1 MSEFFGKYRGQ
12 VTNNSDPLGLG
23 RLQVSVPAVYGD
35 GSNSWAMPCV
45 PFAGNG
51 VGWFALP
58 PTGANIWVEFEGGD
72 PDYPIWAGCFWGA
85 TEAPALIA
93 GKKILK
99 TDAASITID
108 DLPGGGGIT
117 IETAVGMKVSM
128 TMQGIEIDNG
138 QGATISLTGPQISFN
153 NGAMEVV

>member
-1 MSEFFGKYRGQ
+1 
-12 VTNNSDPLGLG
+12 
-23 RLQVSVPAVYGD
+23 
-35 GSNSWAMPCV
+35 
-45 PFAGNG
+45 
-51 VGWFALP
+51 
-58 PTGANIWVEFEGGD
+58 
-72 PDYPIWAGCFWGA
+72 
-85 TEAPALIA
+85 A

-128 TMQGIEIDNG
+128 TVQGIEIDNG